1 MSKFDLD
8 RFNLDKVKL
17 GEQPVKLKKTSYTKP
32 KVKDGM
38 LVDKDGNPIGTK
50 GDMYTKVIMDKIL
63 QEGCLDHDPRPHY
76 EDFYEG
82 AEYDKKTRTV
92 ITKEGER
99 IKVGENEEIFVKEK
113 GVEIWVPAHT
123 ISVNN
128 GVECTYDLSKGETP
142 MITLRPIA
150 VKASIA
156 EILWIYQKQS
166 NDLVLFDEMLGRCTW
181 EEDHKINNWW
191 NDWALKYQNEE
202 DLKENG
208 GLYTLDDKSDYLLN
222 DDGHPTIGA
231 CYGGTTGPRDMIRS
245 QVINAIRSNPDG
257 RRNITCLWQQDDFEK
272 RHGLKPCAFL
282 TIWNVRHDWDGE
294 DYLDMTLV
302 QRSSDFA
309 TAGCINQVQYS
320 ALLIMVAKELDIKP
334 GKFTWKP
341 INIQLYD
348 RHLDQAIE
356 MLNREPVSDIDATI
370 KVRDGVKFDDL
381 TTADVKVLDADAIQK
396 VKTKNPQ
403 FKFPLGI

>member
-1 MSKFDLD
+1 MSKFDLN
-8 RFNLDKVKL
+8 RYNLEKIKI
-17 GEQPVKLKKTSYTKP
+17 GEQPLKLKKTSYKKP
-32 KVKDGM
+32 KIKNGM
-38 LVDKDGNPIGTK
+38 LVDKDGNAIGTK
-50 GDMYTKVIMDKIL
+50 GDMYTKQIMDKIL

-82 AEYDKKTRTV
+82 ATYDKKKNIVT
-92 ITKEGER
+92 TKDGKTIE
-99 IKVGENEEIFVKEK
+99 VGKNESVHEKEN
-113 GVEIWVPAHT
+113 GVEVWVPAHT
-123 ISVNN
+123 ISINT

-181 EEDHKINNWW
+181 DEDHKINNWW
-191 NDWALKYQNEE
+191 NDWALK
-202 DLKENG
+202 DKNG
-208 GLYTLDDKSDYLLN
+208 DYLLN
-222 DDGHPTIGA
+222 EDGHPTIGA

-245 QVINAIRSNPDG
+245 QVINAIKNNPDG

-272 RHGLKPCAFL
+272 PHGLKPCAFL
-282 TIWNVRHDWDGE
+282 TIWNVRHDWDGK

-320 ALLIMVAKELDIKP
+320 ALQMMVANELGMEA

-348 RHLDQAIE
+348 RHIDQAIE
-356 MLNREPVSDIDATI
+356 MLNREPVSDVDATI
-370 KVRDGVKFDDL
+370 KVKKDVAFDDY
-381 TTADVKVLDADAIQK
+381 TTDDIKVLDKEAIQK